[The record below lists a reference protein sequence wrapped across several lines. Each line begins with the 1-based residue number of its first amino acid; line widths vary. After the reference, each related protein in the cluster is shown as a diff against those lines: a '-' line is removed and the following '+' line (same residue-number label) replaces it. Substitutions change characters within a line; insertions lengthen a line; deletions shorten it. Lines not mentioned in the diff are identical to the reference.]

1 MSSDIIFSEPVDVS
15 QFAPSSTPAQSGP
28 QFGDVYNTFKGLGA
42 GPSESP
48 SLLDQVQQFLGY
60 HANPVG
66 EAVTNAGNSISDFF
80 SNLFSGN
87 TPGVPRTVSP
97 ISPNVIAGSAAVG
110 AAAIG
115 STIILTN
122 PGVQQTAQSFSSG
135 FNSVA
140 KTIQQG
146 TNFLTSTSYGP
157 ILLVGGLI
165 LVGLVVLKK

>member
-1 MSSDIIFSEPVDVS
+1 MSSDIIFSEPIDVS

-28 QFGDVYNTFKGLGA
+28 QFGDVYNTFQGLGA

-66 EAVTNAGNSISDFF
+66 EAVSNAGSSISDFF

-87 TPGVPRTVSP
+87 TPSVPRTVSS
-97 ISPNVIAGSAAVG
+97 INPNILVGGIAAGTAAVSS
-110 AAAIG
+110 AV
-115 STIILTN
+115 ILTN
-122 PGVQQTAQSFSSG
+122 PGVQQTAQSFSQG
-135 FNSVA
+135 FNNIA
-140 KTIQQG
+140 KSAQQ
-146 TNFLTSTSYGP
+146 TTSFLTSTPYGP

-165 LVGLVVLKK
+165 LIGLVVLKK

>member
-1 MSSDIIFSEPVDVS
+1 MSSDIIFTEPIDVS

-28 QFGDVYNTFKGLGA
+28 QFGDVYNTFKGLAA

-48 SLLDQVQQFLGY
+48 SITEQIQQFLGY
-60 HANPVG
+60 HANPLG
-66 EAVTNAGNSISDFF
+66 EAVNNAGNSIGDFF
-80 SNLFSGN
+80 SKFIGN
-87 TPGVPRTVSP
+87 TPSVPRTVSP

-110 AAAIG
+110 ATAVSSA
-115 STIILTN
+115 IILTN

-165 LVGLVVLKK
+165 LIGLVILKK